1 MFENW
6 LLLVISLQAE
16 LKNNNHIL
24 IVIVPGAFRA
34 QEKWISERERA
45 VPFLLRFPN
54 PTLTILV
61 KAVNKDSEKFVQRV
75 HA

>member
-1 MFENW
+1 MD
-6 LLLVISLQAE
+6 L
-16 LKNNNHIL
+16 
-24 IVIVPGAFRA
+24 R
-34 QEKWISERERA
+34 ERERA